1 MNFPDYIKRNV
12 SLKLFNTFGMDV
24 TALAYMEVKAVDDLV
39 RVYGDARLMTLPRL
53 VIGGGSNLL
62 LTGCFE
68 GLVMHMG
75 IKGICLE
82 KEDAEYIY
90 LRAAAGEKWHDLVL
104 WTLEKGFGGLENLSW
119 IPGTVG
125 AAPVQNI
132 GAYGVEV
139 QDRFFSLRAFDFESG
154 EIVELGRSDCRFG
167 YRDSIFKNAM
177 KNRLVIVDVTF
188 ALPKNWHPNKGYAE
202 VEKELERV
210 GIADP
215 SPAEVGRTIMQIRQR
230 KLPDPAVLGNAGS
243 FFKNPTVPAEKLFRL
258 KSEYPEIPAYSQ
270 PDGRYRIAAG
280 WLIDRCGWKGR
291 RIGDAGVC
299 EKQALVLVNYGNATG
314 KDILALAEA
323 IEKDVFD
330 RFSIRLEPEPVFV

>member
-12 SLKLFNTFGMDV
+12 SLKPFNTFGMDV
-24 TALAYMEVKAVDDLV
+24 TALAYMEVKAVDDLI

-62 LTGCFE
+62 LTGRFE

-139 QDRFFSLRAFDFESG
+139 QDRFFLSG
-154 EIVELGRSDCRFG
+154 
-167 YRDSIFKNAM
+167 
-177 KNRLVIVDVTF
+177 
-188 ALPKNWHPNKGYAE
+188 H
-202 VEKELERV
+202 
-210 GIADP
+210 
-215 SPAEVGRTIMQIRQR
+215 
-230 KLPDPAVLGNAGS
+230 
-243 FFKNPTVPAEKLFRL
+243 LF
-258 KSEYPEIPAYSQ
+258 
-270 PDGRYRIAAG
+270 
-280 WLIDRCGWKGR
+280 
-291 RIGDAGVC
+291 
-299 EKQALVLVNYGNATG
+299 
-314 KDILALAEA
+314 
-323 IEKDVFD
+323 
-330 RFSIRLEPEPVFV
+330 